1 MNSIS
6 PQKSPLSAPGA
17 RRFFLTAVF
26 RASGRVTSHPVRRSR
41 QEGPAGAG
49 GVPQCAA
56 AAGALGAKARGVAWP
71 TMHRGAARAVRSAG
85 CSGAFYVASF
95 SPPFPSRLVPFRGR
109 PDGCGEALPCRCPG
123 EGSGSLPLS
132 GRTAEAVGTGST
144 ARRQNGRPEG
154 TERTRRHLPPPG
166 AAAGLPRAGQGRHS
180 RQAAFGQQCGFGS
193 PNKGQSKRQSPFVS
207 ASVSETKHR
216 NVGMGNGSGTG
227 CNDGRFAEAVWA
239 EPSWGGTEIKPCCG
253 CFLYEIVI
261 YMRAL

>member
-56 AAGALGAKARGVAWP
+56 AAGALGAKARGVARP

-95 SPPFPSRLVPFRGR
+95 SPPFPSRPVPSRPVPWPPGRLRRGSPVSVPRGR
-109 PDGCGEALPCRCPG
+109 ERLPAAQRTDRRGGWDGLDRAEAKWPPGGHGADTASPPASGCRCG
-123 EGSGSLPLS
+123 
-132 GRTAEAVGTGST
+132 A
-144 ARRQNGRPEG
+144 
-154 TERTRRHLPPPG
+154 PPG
-166 AAAGLPRAGQGRHS
+166 RAGPVQPPGCLRS
-180 RQAAFGQQCGFGS
+180 AVRLRE
-193 PNKGQSKRQSPFVS
+193 SK
-207 ASVSETKHR
+207 
-216 NVGMGNGSGTG
+216 
-227 CNDGRFAEAVWA
+227 
-239 EPSWGGTEIKPCCG
+239 
-253 CFLYEIVI
+253 
-261 YMRAL
+261 

>member
-1 MNSIS
+1 MSHS
-6 PQKSPLSAPGA
+6 ALRRRGLLAPRRGAWPGPQCTAG
-17 RRFFLTAVF
+17 RRGPCAALVVVGPF
-26 RASGRVTSHPVRRSR
+26 TSRPFPRRSR
-41 QEGPAGAG
+41 P
-49 GVPQCAA
+49 V
-56 AAGALGAKARGVAWP
+56 
-71 TMHRGAARAVRSAG
+71 
-85 CSGAFYVASF
+85 
-95 SPPFPSRLVPFRGR
+95 PSRLVPFRGR

-123 EGSGSLPLS
+123 EGSGSPPLS

-166 AAAGLPRAGQGRHS
+166 AAAGLPRAGQGRYS

-207 ASVSETKHR
+207 ASVSETKQR

>member
-56 AAGALGAKARGVAWP
+56 AAGALGAKARGVARP

-95 SPPFPSRLVPFRGR
+95 SPPFPSRPVSSRSV
-109 PDGCGEALPCRCPG
+109 AA
-123 EGSGSLPLS
+123 
-132 GRTAEAVGTGST
+132 RTAAARLSRVGAQGKGAAPRRSADGPPRRLGRARPRGGKMA
-144 ARRQNGRPEG
+144 ARRARSGHGVTSRLRVPLRG
-154 TERTRRHLPPPG
+154 SP
-166 AAAGLPRAGQGRHS
+166 GQGRAGT
-180 RQAAFGQQCGFGS
+180 AARL
-193 PNKGQSKRQSPFVS
+193 P
-207 ASVSETKHR
+207 SVSSAASGVQIKGKA
-216 NVGMGNGSGTG
+216 NV
-227 CNDGRFAEAVWA
+227 
-239 EPSWGGTEIKPCCG
+239 
-253 CFLYEIVI
+253 
-261 YMRAL
+261 RARSCLRQ